1 MTETINSLKDS
12 LQRLLDMAESG
23 PGEAYRARLR
33 KAANVVVENEGKI
46 WMRTRVGKPLL
57 ERLMEA
63 SERAA
68 RALRG
73 SDQGGLADALKDL
86 EDAAEAIVDESR
98 RRSMVVT

>member
-1 MTETINSLKDS
+1 MKDS

-23 PGEAYRARLR
+23 PGKAHMARLR

-46 WMRTRVGKPLL
+46 WMRTRVGRPLL
-57 ERLMEA
+57 ERLIEA

-68 RALRG
+68 KALRG
-73 SDQGGLADALKDL
+73 SDQSGLAKALNDL
-86 EDAAEAIVDESR
+86 DDAAAVIADESR